1 MALQSAMDF
10 IHYVM
15 NENEGRAAIRQL
27 KPDAG
32 LQAVVG
38 LGRRS
43 GYAFTEKELRMAF
56 RIDWQM
62 RGLHYSRKADGSSSN
77 VDHRSSAR

>member
-15 NENEGRAAIRQL
+15 NENEGRAAIHQL
-27 KPDAG
+27 KADAG
-32 LQAVVG
+32 LQDVVR
-38 LGRRS
+38 LGGRA
-43 GYAFTEKELRMAF
+43 GYAFTEMELRMAF

-62 RGLHYSRKADGSSSN
+62 RGLHYSRRAG
-77 VDHRSSAR
+77 

>member
-27 KPDAG
+27 EADAG
-32 LQAVVG
+32 LQDVVR
-38 LGRRS
+38 LGSRA
-43 GYAFTEKELRMAF
+43 GYTFTETELRIAF
-56 RIDWQM
+56 RIDWKM
-62 RGLHYSRKADGSSSN
+62 RGLRYSREAG
-77 VDHRSSAR
+77 